1 MSRRSLRLRLLALAL
16 ASISGA
22 LVISGVGLIV
32 LFRRHVEQR
41 IDRELETYVRQI
53 GGNIAFGPQGAVI
66 IPRQLADPRFE
77 QPLSGLYWQVTD
89 EANGSVLRSRSLW
102 DARLELPEDVLGD
115 TGVHRHLIPG
125 PGRAKLIVRERKV
138 TYAAP
143 EGQRRLR
150 IAVAVD
156 SADVRAAAQTFAR
169 DLAPSLAVLGL
180 TLFAAAWLQV
190 WLGLRPLE
198 AVRRGVAAIRSGARR
213 RLPADYPDE
222 VMPLVEEVNV
232 LLDAQD
238 KAIERARA
246 AAGDLAHGL
255 KTPLTVLGADARAL
269 RERGEDK
276 VADSIEELTES
287 MRRHI
292 ERALAFARLRR
303 SRSASLPL
311 APLIERLAAVIRKT
325 PTGEPLHW
333 DVDIPAPLRVAVD
346 QDDLA
351 ELFGNLLENAA
362 KWAAFRVRVS
372 ASVNATTADIAI
384 EDDGPGIPK
393 AAREAVLR
401 RGVRLDHGTPG
412 SGLGLA
418 IAREVLDGCG
428 GALRLEESAL
438 GGLQAIV
445 TLPSA
450 PNPGGSGTGEAKP
463 RASHPAT
470 HTTKTRR

>member
-1 MSRRSLRLRLLALAL
+1 MSRRSLRLRLLAMAL
-16 ASISGA
+16 ASITGA
-22 LVISGVGLIV
+22 LVISGVGLVV

-41 IDRELETYVRQI
+41 IDSELETYVRQI
-53 GGNIAFGPQGAVI
+53 GGNITFGPNGAVTI
-66 IPRQLADPRFE
+66 ARQLADPRFD

-89 EANGSVLRSRSLW
+89 EANASVIRSRSLW
-102 DARLELPEDVLGD
+102 DARLELPKDDLGD
-115 TGVHRHLIPG
+115 TSVHRHLITG
-125 PGRAKLIVRERKV
+125 PGHANLIVRERAV

-143 EGQRRLR
+143 GARRRLR

-156 SADVRAAAQTFAR
+156 SVDVRNAAQTFAR
-169 DLAPSLAVLGL
+169 DLTPSLAVLGL

-198 AVRRGVAAIRSGARR
+198 AVRRGVAAIRSGGRR

-255 KTPLTVLGADARAL
+255 KTPLTVLGADARVL
-269 RERGEDK
+269 RARGEAE
-276 VADSIEELTES
+276 VAGSIEELTEA
-287 MRRHI
+287 MRRQI
-292 ERALAFARLRR
+292 ERALALARLRR
-303 SRSASLPL
+303 SRSAAMPL
-311 APLIERLAAVIRKT
+311 APLIERLARVIRKT
-325 PTGEPLHW
+325 PAGEPLRW
-333 DVDIPAPLRVAVD
+333 EIDIPASLRVAVD

-362 KWAAFRVRVS
+362 KWARSRVRIS
-372 ASVNATTADIAI
+372 ASIDAATAAIVI
-384 EDDGPGIPK
+384 EDDGPGIPE
-393 AAREAVLR
+393 AAREAVLK

-412 SGLGLA
+412 TGLGLA
-418 IAREVLDGCG
+418 IAGEVLDACG
-428 GALRLEESAL
+428 GDLRLGESAF

-445 TLPSA
+445 TLTA
-450 PNPGGSGTGEAKP
+450 VPGEPGKRELM
-463 RASHPAT
+463 
-470 HTTKTRR
+470 

>member
-1 MSRRSLRLRLLALAL
+1 MSWRSLRLRLLALAL
-16 ASISGA
+16 ASIAAA
-22 LVISGVGLIV
+22 LVISGVGLVV
-32 LFRRHVEQR
+32 LFQRHVEQR
-41 IDRELETYVRQI
+41 IDRELETYVHQI
-53 GGNIAFGPQGAVI
+53 GGNIAFGPDGEFRA
-66 IPRQLADPRFE
+66 PRQLADPRFD

-89 EANGSVLRSRSLW
+89 EANGKLMRSRSLW
-102 DARLELPEDVLGD
+102 DTRLDLPKDELGD
-115 TGVHRHLIPG
+115 ASVHRHLIVG
-125 PGRAKLIVRERKV
+125 PGRANLIVRERAV

-143 EGQRRLR
+143 GGQRRLR

-169 DLAPSLAVLGL
+169 DLVPSLALLGL

-198 AVRRGVAAIRSGARR
+198 AVRRGVAAIRSGGRH

-255 KTPLTVLGADARAL
+255 KTPLTVLGADARVL
-269 RERGEDK
+269 RERGESEI
-276 VADSIEELTES
+276 AGSIEDMTES
-287 MRRHI
+287 MRRHV
-292 ERALAFARLRR
+292 ERALALARLRR
-303 SRSASLPL
+303 SRSAAMPL
-311 APLIERLAAVIRKT
+311 APLIERLTAVIRKT
-325 PTGEPLHW
+325 PAGEPLRW
-333 DVDIPAPLRVAVD
+333 EINIPASLRIAAD
-346 QDDLA
+346 RDDLA

-362 KWAAFRVRVS
+362 KWAKDHVRVS
-372 ASVNATTADIAI
+372 ASIDAATAAIAI
-384 EDDGPGIPK
+384 EDDGPGIPE
-393 AAREAVLR
+393 AAREAVLK
-401 RGVRLDHGTPG
+401 RGVRLDPATPG

-418 IAREVLDGCG
+418 IAGEVLDACG
-428 GALRLEESAL
+428 GALRLKESAL

-450 PNPGGSGTGEAKP
+450 PSSGEP
-463 RASHPAT
+463 RTSEPKARAPY
-470 HTTKTRR
+470 RG

>member
-22 LVISGVGLIV
+22 LVISGVGLVV

-41 IDRELETYVRQI
+41 IDRELDTYVRQI
-53 GGNIAFGPQGAVI
+53 GGNITFGPQGAVA

-77 QPLSGLYWQVTD
+77 QPLSGLYWQVID
-89 EANGSVLRSRSLW
+89 DANGNILRSRSLW
-102 DARLELPEDVLGD
+102 DARLELPKDDLGD
-115 TGVHRHLIPG
+115 AGVHRHLIPG
-125 PGRAKLIVRERKV
+125 PGHAELIVRERKV

-143 EGQRRLR
+143 GGQRRLR
-150 IAVAVD
+150 IAVAVE

-198 AVRRGVAAIRSGARR
+198 AVRRGVVAIRSGSRR
-213 RLPADYPDE
+213 RLPSDYPDE

-238 KAIERARA
+238 NAIQRARA

-255 KTPLTVLGADARAL
+255 KTPLTVLGADARVL
-269 RERGEDK
+269 RERGEAE
-276 VADSIEELTES
+276 VADSIEDLTES

-292 ERALAFARLRR
+292 ERALALARLRR
-303 SRSASLPL
+303 SRSAALPL
-311 APLIERLAAVIRKT
+311 APLVGRLAAVIRKT
-325 PTGEPLHW
+325 PAGEPLRW
-333 DVDIPAPLRVAVD
+333 EIDIPETLLVAVD

-362 KWAAFRVRVS
+362 KWAKCQVRIS
-372 ASVNATTADIAI
+372 ARIDAATAAIVI

-393 AAREAVLR
+393 AAREAVLK

-418 IAREVLDGCG
+418 IAGEVLDACG
-428 GALRLEESAL
+428 GALRLDESPL

-445 TLPSA
+445 TLPS
-450 PNPGGSGTGEAKP
+450 PPS
-463 RASHPAT
+463 SS
-470 HTTKTRR
+470 KTPS